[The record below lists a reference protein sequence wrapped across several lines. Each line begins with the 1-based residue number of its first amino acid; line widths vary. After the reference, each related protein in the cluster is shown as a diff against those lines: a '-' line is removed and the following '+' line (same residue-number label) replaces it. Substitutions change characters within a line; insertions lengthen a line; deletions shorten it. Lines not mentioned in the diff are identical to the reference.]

1 MEPITSIGETKL
13 RDELRKYMKERP
25 VIIDAIAE
33 ARGHGDLS
41 ENAEYHSA
49 RERQSFVE
57 GRIQELS
64 ARLSNVRVVNL
75 KEVVTDRVVFGSRVM
90 LEDLDTEERIEYNI
104 VSDLESDPKI
114 GWISYQ
120 CPLGKAMMGKV
131 KGDVIDFDHPQGTEK
146 EFEVISIKR
155 MKKIK

>member
-57 GRIQELS
+57 GRLQELS
-64 ARLSNVRVVNL
+64 ARLSNVHVVNL
-75 KEVVTDRVVFGSRVM
+75 KEVVTNRVVFGSRVM
-90 LEDLDTEERIEYNI
+90 LEDLDTEEKIEYNLVGGI
-104 VSDLESDPKI
+104 LVGVKILILIHYYCSHMYQIPRVYDL
-114 GWISYQ
+114 
-120 CPLGKAMMGKV
+120 
-131 KGDVIDFDHPQGTEK
+131 
-146 EFEVISIKR
+146 
-155 MKKIK
+155 

>member
-64 ARLSNVRVVNL
+64 ARLSNVHVVNL
-75 KEVVTDRVVFGSRVM
+75 KEVVTNRVVFGSRVM
-90 LEDLDTEERIEYNI
+90 LEDLDTEEKIEYN
-104 VSDLESDPKI
+104 K
-114 GWISYQ
+114 
-120 CPLGKAMMGKV
+120 
-131 KGDVIDFDHPQGTEK
+131 
-146 EFEVISIKR
+146 
-155 MKKIK
+155 